1 MNEGLEGLLLLLG
14 VTVVAA
20 LASHALIGKYL
31 VASLVA
37 AFLSVVAFQALSYA
51 HLGYVDP
58 FLPVAVVLSAAIC
71 FVLSLAIGLPFR
83 RKRLGQTR
91 RTRREKRP

>member
-1 MNEGLEGLLLLLG
+1 MNEGLEGILLLLG

-20 LASHALIGKYL
+20 LASHALIRKYL

-37 AFLSVVAFQALSYA
+37 AFLSVVAFQGLNYA

-71 FVLSLAIGLPFR
+71 FILSLAIGLPFR

-91 RTRREKRP
+91 RARREDRP

>member
-1 MNEGLEGLLLLLG
+1 MSEGLEGILLLLG

-20 LASHALIGKYL
+20 LASHALIAKYL

-37 AFLSVVAFQALSYA
+37 AFLSVAAFQGLNYA

-83 RKRLGQTR
+83 RKRLEQAR
-91 RTRREKRP
+91 RARRDKHP